1 MRIDFGPGVEWG
13 GLSQAQCER
22 MARDDRHPLA
32 YRVYFAALWKANQ
45 IGHAEFRMGE
55 LAKILVSSDGVFP
68 SRQSV
73 TNAVKRSKVL
83 NLIGQ
88 DSTVRCLTVPRHHF
102 QKGGRGGRKCSVH
115 GDATPWAQAA

>member
-1 MRIDFGPGVEWG
+1 MRIDFGPGIEWG
-13 GLSQAQCER
+13 GLSQAQCEL

-32 YRVYFAALWKANQ
+32 YRVYFSALWKANQ

-55 LAKILVSSDGVFP
+55 LATILAGEGGVIP

-73 TNAVKRSKVL
+73 TNAVGRAKAL
-83 NLIGQ
+83 DLIGH
-88 DSTVRCLTVPRHHF
+88 DSTVRCLTLPHRHF

-115 GDATPWAQAA
+115 GDATPWARAS

>member
-13 GLSQAQCER
+13 GISQAHCEL
-22 MARDDRHPLA
+22 MARNDGHRLH
-32 YRVYFAALWKANQ
+32 YRVYFAALWRANQ

-55 LAKILVSSDGVFP
+55 LATILVAEGGVIP

-73 TNAVKRSKVL
+73 TNAVGRAKAL
-83 NLIGQ
+83 DLIGP
-88 DSTVRCLTVPRHHF
+88 DSTVRCLTLPHHHF

-115 GDATPWAQAA
+115 GDATPWAWAS